1 MSAVRNFQDFQFSEV
16 SESRKKVDVQSLD
29 PQHLQN
35 HVDRVGHRKTDA
47 SQSESEFNLRQSLA
61 WDSAFFTSPGLLP
74 RLTKT
79 CLTSAANCCHR
90 MKVGNMNVFSASIGV
105 LDPEELET
113 LSIRVVDNG
122 VDTAGGGDL
131 RSVPS
136 RPEGKSA
143 IDECSL
149 RKSLTWDSA
158 FFTSSGVLSAEEL
171 SFVNGGFRLSQGH
184 TRPGIKEVWRSAE
197 ANSTRNADAYSLAS
211 LEIDLFDN
219 IRVSMQKS
227 NDASSTKETS
237 SRKVRRGN
245 EMQRG
250 KTSKTSDA
258 SSRLRPKQ
266 GPNKESKS
274 FIKSPN
280 IFCQNRNL
288 SAAPNKR
295 ASSGANH
302 VKLEDKG
309 AQAASGR
316 TKIVSKKTCIRDS
329 CSIIR
334 SSTPP
339 VKSSSSAAP
348 FGKEFGGSGCA
359 PNFTVK
365 SSPDS
370 LRRTINSQVS
380 ASASISRTPRQHS
393 TGNIKEL
400 VNASNSTCL
409 LSTPKSSSCTSPA
422 SSTDG
427 CSSES
432 SSIILSTRFT
442 AIRATT
448 ACRGISFSKD
458 AFQISD
464 SKRRQCSESYLIHE
478 SHETKFMN
486 AQLNKIPER
495 TSLIASIVSK
505 GLQSSSL
512 RMPSPKIGYFDAGN
526 SVDITPNGGLKFSGV
541 QSTSSKNRS
550 GISNANGAADRT
562 RNRMHQLVGTTS
574 ISVNR
579 AGAKEPVCSQEKKQ
593 PLKELEVVKAHGPEN
608 KVHRFNEDNKENIG
622 SFENQVDDLS
632 RRMEGIAF

>member
-1 MSAVRNFQDFQFSEV
+1 M
-16 SESRKKVDVQSLD
+16 
-29 PQHLQN
+29 QN
-35 HVDRVGHRKTDA
+35 HVDRVGHKETDT
-47 SQSESEFNLRQSLA
+47 SESESEFNLRKSLA
-61 WDSAFFTSPGLLP
+61 WDSAFFTSPG
-74 RLTKT
+74 
-79 CLTSAANCCHR
+79 
-90 MKVGNMNVFSASIGV
+90 V

-113 LSIRVVDNG
+113 ISIRVVDNG

-136 RPEGKSA
+136 RSAGPEGKSA

-149 RKSLTWDSA
+149 RKSLAWDSA
-158 FFTSSGVLSAEEL
+158 FFTSSGVLNAAEL
-171 SFVNGGFRLSQGH
+171 SLVNGGFRLSQGH
-184 TRPGIKEVWRSAE
+184 TLPGIKDVRRSADS
-197 ANSTRNADAYSLAS
+197 NSTRNADAYSLAS

-219 IRVSMQKS
+219 MRASMQKS
-227 NDASSTKETS
+227 NDASSTRETS
-237 SRKVRRGN
+237 TRKVRREN
-245 EMQRG
+245 ETRRA
-250 KTSKTSDA
+250 SKTSDA

-380 ASASISRTPRQHS
+380 ASASISRTPRQLS
-393 TGNIKEL
+393 AGNIKEL
-400 VNASNSTCL
+400 VNSSYSTCL

-432 SSIILSTRFT
+432 SSIILNPRSG
-442 AIRATT
+442 AIHATT

-464 SKRRQCSESYLIHE
+464 SKRRQCNESYLVHE

-541 QSTSSKNRS
+541 KSTSSKNRS

-562 RNRMHQLVGTTS
+562 RNRMHQFVGATS
-574 ISVNR
+574 ISVK
-579 AGAKEPVCSQEKKQ
+579 GAKEPVCPQEKKQ

>member
-1 MSAVRNFQDFQFSEV
+1 MSPVRNFQDFQFSEV
-16 SESRKKVDVQSLD
+16 SASRKKVDVQSLD
-29 PQHLQN
+29 PQHMQN
-35 HVDRVGHRKTDA
+35 HVDRVGHKETDT
-47 SQSESEFNLRQSLA
+47 SESESEFNLRKSLA
-61 WDSAFFTSPGLLP
+61 WDSAFFTSPG
-74 RLTKT
+74 
-79 CLTSAANCCHR
+79 
-90 MKVGNMNVFSASIGV
+90 V

-113 LSIRVVDNG
+113 ISIRVVDNG

-136 RPEGKSA
+136 RSAGPEGKSA

-149 RKSLTWDSA
+149 RKSLAWDSA
-158 FFTSSGVLSAEEL
+158 FFTSSGVLNAAEL
-171 SFVNGGFRLSQGH
+171 SLVNGGFRLSQGH
-184 TRPGIKEVWRSAE
+184 TLPGIKDVRRSADS
-197 ANSTRNADAYSLAS
+197 NSTRNADAYSLAS

-219 IRVSMQKS
+219 MRASMQKS
-227 NDASSTKETS
+227 NDASSTRETS
-237 SRKVRRGN
+237 TRKVRRENETRRGN
-245 EMQRG
+245 
-250 KTSKTSDA
+250 TSKTSDA

-380 ASASISRTPRQHS
+380 ASASISRTPRQLS
-393 TGNIKEL
+393 AGNIKEL
-400 VNASNSTCL
+400 VNSSYSTCL

-432 SSIILSTRFT
+432 SSIILNPRSG
-442 AIRATT
+442 AIHATT

-464 SKRRQCSESYLIHE
+464 SKRRQCNESYLVHE

-541 QSTSSKNRS
+541 KSTSSKNRS

-562 RNRMHQLVGTTS
+562 RNRMHQFVGATS

-579 AGAKEPVCSQEKKQ
+579 AGAKEPVCPQEKKQ

>member
-1 MSAVRNFQDFQFSEV
+1 MSAVRNFQDFRFSEV

-35 HVDRVGHRKTDA
+35 HADRVGHRETDA
-47 SQSESEFNLRQSLA
+47 SLSESEFNLRQSLA
-61 WDSAFFTSPGLLP
+61 WDSAFFTSP
-74 RLTKT
+74 
-79 CLTSAANCCHR
+79 
-90 MKVGNMNVFSASIGV
+90 GV

-136 RPEGKSA
+136 RSAGPERKSA

-197 ANSTRNADAYSLAS
+197 SNSTKNADAYSLAS

-219 IRVSMQKS
+219 MRVSMQKS

-237 SRKVRRGN
+237 SRKVRREN

-280 IFCQNRNL
+280 IFCQKRNL

-316 TKIVSKKTCIRDS
+316 TKIVSKKTCIWDS
-329 CSIIR
+329 CSIVR

-380 ASASISRTPRQHS
+380 ASISRTPRQHS
-393 TGNIKEL
+393 AGNIKEL
-400 VNASNSTCL
+400 VNSSNSTCL
-409 LSTPKSSSCTSPA
+409 LSTPKSSSCKSPA

-432 SSIILSTRFT
+432 SSMILNTRSA
-442 AIRATT
+442 AIHATT

-464 SKRRQCSESYLIHE
+464 SKRRQCNESYLIHE
-478 SHETKFMN
+478 NHETKFMN

-562 RNRMHQLVGTTS
+562 RNRMHQFVGTTP

>member
-1 MSAVRNFQDFQFSEV
+1 MSPVRNFQDFQFSEV
-16 SESRKKVDVQSLD
+16 SASRKKVDVQSLD
-29 PQHLQN
+29 PQHMQN
-35 HVDRVGHRKTDA
+35 HVDRVGHRETDT
-47 SQSESEFNLRQSLA
+47 SESESEINLRKSLA
-61 WDSAFFTSPGLLP
+61 WDSAFFTSPG
-74 RLTKT
+74 
-79 CLTSAANCCHR
+79 
-90 MKVGNMNVFSASIGV
+90 V

-113 LSIRVVDNG
+113 ISIRVVDNG

-136 RPEGKSA
+136 RSAGPEGKSA

-149 RKSLTWDSA
+149 RKSLAWDSA
-158 FFTSSGVLSAEEL
+158 FFTSSGVLNAEEL
-171 SFVNGGFRLSQGH
+171 SLVNGGFRLSQGH
-184 TRPGIKEVWRSAE
+184 TLPGLKDVWRSADS
-197 ANSTRNADAYSLAS
+197 NSTRNADAYSLAS

-219 IRVSMQKS
+219 MRASMHKS
-227 NDASSTKETS
+227 NDASSTRETS
-237 SRKVRRGN
+237 TRKVRREN
-245 EMQRG
+245 EMRRG
-250 KTSKTSDA
+250 NTSKTSDA

-266 GPNKESKS
+266 GPHKESKS

-348 FGKEFGGSGCA
+348 FGKEFGGSGWA

-380 ASASISRTPRQHS
+380 ASASISRTPRQLS
-393 TGNIKEL
+393 AGNIIEL
-400 VNASNSTCL
+400 VNSSNSTCL

-432 SSIILSTRFT
+432 SSIILNPRSG
-442 AIRATT
+442 AIHATT

-464 SKRRQCSESYLIHE
+464 SKRRQCNESYLVHE

-541 QSTSSKNRS
+541 KSASSKNRS

-562 RNRMHQLVGTTS
+562 RNRMHQFVGATPIT
-574 ISVNR
+574 VNR
-579 AGAKEPVCSQEKKQ
+579 AGAKEPVCPQEKKQ

>member
-1 MSAVRNFQDFQFSEV
+1 MSAVRNFQDFQFSDV
-16 SESRKKVDVQSLD
+16 SDSRKKVDVQSLD

-35 HVDRVGHRKTDA
+35 HADGVGHRETDA
-47 SQSESEFNLRQSLA
+47 SRSESEFNLRQSLA
-61 WDSAFFTSPGLLP
+61 WDSAFFTSP
-74 RLTKT
+74 
-79 CLTSAANCCHR
+79 
-90 MKVGNMNVFSASIGV
+90 GV

-136 RPEGKSA
+136 RSAGPEGKSA

-197 ANSTRNADAYSLAS
+197 SNSTRNADAYSLAS

-219 IRVSMQKS
+219 VRVSMRKS

-237 SRKVRRGN
+237 SRKVRREH

-250 KTSKTSDA
+250 NTSKTSDA
-258 SSRLRPKQ
+258 SSRLRAKQ

-280 IFCQNRNL
+280 IFCQSRNL

-295 ASSGANH
+295 ASSGANN
-302 VKLEDKG
+302 VKMENKG

-348 FGKEFGGSGCA
+348 FGKELGGSGCV

-393 TGNIKEL
+393 AGNIKEL
-400 VNASNSTCL
+400 VNSSNSTSL

-432 SSIILSTRFT
+432 SSIILNTRSA
-442 AIRATT
+442 AIHATT

-464 SKRRQCSESYLIHE
+464 SKRRQCNEYLIHE
-478 SHETKFMN
+478 SHKTKFMN
-486 AQLNKIPER
+486 AQLNKIPEG

-526 SVDITPNGGLKFSGV
+526 SMDITPNGGLKFSGV
-541 QSTSSKNRS
+541 QSTSSKYRG

-562 RNRMHQLVGTTS
+562 RNRMHQLVGATP

-579 AGAKEPVCSQEKKQ
+579 AGAKEPGCLQEKKQ
-593 PLKELEVVKAHGPEN
+593 PLKELEVVKAHVPEN

>member
-35 HVDRVGHRKTDA
+35 HADRVGHRETDA

-61 WDSAFFTSPGLLP
+61 WDSAFFTSP
-74 RLTKT
+74 
-79 CLTSAANCCHR
+79 
-90 MKVGNMNVFSASIGV
+90 GV

-136 RPEGKSA
+136 RSAGPEGKSA

-158 FFTSSGVLSAEEL
+158 FLTSSGVLSAEEL

-197 ANSTRNADAYSLAS
+197 SNSTRNADAYSLAS

-219 IRVSMQKS
+219 MRVSMQKS
-227 NDASSTKETS
+227 NDASSAKETS
-237 SRKVRRGN
+237 SRKVRREN

-280 IFCQNRNL
+280 IFCQKRNL

-309 AQAASGR
+309 AQAASVR
-316 TKIVSKKTCIRDS
+316 TKIVSKKTCIWDS
-329 CSIIR
+329 CSIVR

-370 LRRTINSQVS
+370 LRRTINSQ
-380 ASASISRTPRQHS
+380 
-393 TGNIKEL
+393 
-400 VNASNSTCL
+400 
-409 LSTPKSSSCTSPA
+409 SSSCTSPA

-432 SSIILSTRFT
+432 SSTILNTRSA
-442 AIRATT
+442 AIHATT

-464 SKRRQCSESYLIHE
+464 SKRRQCNESYLIHE
-478 SHETKFMN
+478 NHETKFMN

-562 RNRMHQLVGTTS
+562 RNRMHQFVGTTP

>member
-1 MSAVRNFQDFQFSEV
+1 
-16 SESRKKVDVQSLD
+16 
-29 PQHLQN
+29 
-35 HVDRVGHRKTDA
+35 
-47 SQSESEFNLRQSLA
+47 
-61 WDSAFFTSPGLLP
+61 
-74 RLTKT
+74 
-79 CLTSAANCCHR
+79 

-136 RPEGKSA
+136 RSAGPEGKSA

-158 FFTSSGVLSAEEL
+158 FLTSSGDVVYCLEVSVKAPYVNQCCSSCNVVCISCFVVVTVIESVLLSGVLSAEEL

-197 ANSTRNADAYSLAS
+197 SNSTRNADAYSLAS

-219 IRVSMQKS
+219 MRVSMQKS
-227 NDASSTKETS
+227 NDASSAKETS
-237 SRKVRRGN
+237 SRKVRREN

-309 AQAASGR
+309 AQAASVR
-316 TKIVSKKTCIRDS
+316 TKIVSKKNCIRDS

-380 ASASISRTPRQHS
+380 ASASIFRTPRQHS
-393 TGNIKEL
+393 AGNIKEL
-400 VNASNSTCL
+400 VNSSNSTCL

-432 SSIILSTRFT
+432 SSTILNTRSA
-442 AIRATT
+442 AIHATT

-464 SKRRQCSESYLIHE
+464 SKRRQCNESYLIHE

-562 RNRMHQLVGTTS
+562 RNRMHQFVGTTP

>member
-1 MSAVRNFQDFQFSEV
+1 MSPVRNFQDFQFSEV
-16 SESRKKVDVQSLD
+16 SASRKKVDVQSLD
-29 PQHLQN
+29 PQHMQN
-35 HVDRVGHRKTDA
+35 HVDRVGHKETDT
-47 SQSESEFNLRQSLA
+47 SESESEFNLRKSLA
-61 WDSAFFTSPGLLP
+61 WDSAFFTSPG
-74 RLTKT
+74 
-79 CLTSAANCCHR
+79 
-90 MKVGNMNVFSASIGV
+90 V

-113 LSIRVVDNG
+113 ISIRVVDNG

-136 RPEGKSA
+136 RSAGPEGKSA

-149 RKSLTWDSA
+149 RKSLAWDSA
-158 FFTSSGVLSAEEL
+158 FFTSSGVLNAAEL
-171 SFVNGGFRLSQGH
+171 SLVNGGFRLSQGH
-184 TRPGIKEVWRSAE
+184 TLPGIKDVRRSADS
-197 ANSTRNADAYSLAS
+197 NSTRNADAYSLAS

-219 IRVSMQKS
+219 MRASMQKS
-227 NDASSTKETS
+227 NDASSTRETS
-237 SRKVRRGN
+237 TRKVRRENETRRGN
-245 EMQRG
+245 
-250 KTSKTSDA
+250 TSKTSDA

-380 ASASISRTPRQHS
+380 ASASISRTPRQLS
-393 TGNIKEL
+393 AGNIKEL
-400 VNASNSTCL
+400 VNSSYSTCL

-432 SSIILSTRFT
+432 SSIILNPRSG
-442 AIRATT
+442 AIHATT

-464 SKRRQCSESYLIHE
+464 SKRRQCNESYLVHE

-541 QSTSSKNRS
+541 KSTSSKNRS

-562 RNRMHQLVGTTS
+562 RNRMHQFVGATS
-574 ISVNR
+574 ISVK
-579 AGAKEPVCSQEKKQ
+579 GAKEPVCPQEKKQ

>member
-35 HVDRVGHRKTDA
+35 HADRVGHRETDA

-79 CLTSAANCCHR
+79 YLTSAANCCDR

-136 RPEGKSA
+136 RSAGPEGKSA

-158 FFTSSGVLSAEEL
+158 FLTSSESVLLSGVLSAEEL

-197 ANSTRNADAYSLAS
+197 SNSTRNADAYSLAS

-219 IRVSMQKS
+219 MRVSMQKS
-227 NDASSTKETS
+227 NDASSAKETS
-237 SRKVRRGN
+237 SRKVRREN

-280 IFCQNRNL
+280 IFCQKRNL

-309 AQAASGR
+309 AQAASVR
-316 TKIVSKKTCIRDS
+316 TKIVSKKTCIWDS
-329 CSIIR
+329 CSIVR

-370 LRRTINSQVS
+370 LRRTINSQ
-380 ASASISRTPRQHS
+380 
-393 TGNIKEL
+393 
-400 VNASNSTCL
+400 
-409 LSTPKSSSCTSPA
+409 SSSCTSPA

-432 SSIILSTRFT
+432 SSTILNTRSA
-442 AIRATT
+442 AIHATT

-464 SKRRQCSESYLIHE
+464 SKRRQCNESYLIHE
-478 SHETKFMN
+478 NHETKFMN

-562 RNRMHQLVGTTS
+562 RNRMHQFVGTTP